1 MTRLL
6 DVYDVELALIFCNT
20 KKGVDYVAKHLRKRG
35 YSVDSL
41 HGDMTQKMRDK
52 VMNKFRN
59 GKIDILV
66 ATDVA
71 ARGLDVDNL
80 DVIINYDVPQNPENY
95 THRIGRT
102 ARAGKV
108 GYAFT
113 LVCRDETRRFAAIRK
128 ANNTKI
134 TQKEIPSYK
143 EVENIKNKMILD
155 KVINVIERDGV
166 DECYVNAIKNNTNK
180 KITSQQLAA
189 GLLKMVREN

>member
-1 MTRLL
+1 
-6 DVYDVELALIFCNT
+6 
-20 KKGVDYVAKHLRKRG
+20 
-35 YSVDSL
+35 
-41 HGDMTQKMRDK
+41 MTQKMRDK

-95 THRIGRT
+95 IHRIGRT

>member
-1 MTRLL
+1 
-6 DVYDVELALIFCNT
+6 
-20 KKGVDYVAKHLRKRG
+20 
-35 YSVDSL
+35 
-41 HGDMTQKMRDK
+41 
-52 VMNKFRN
+52 MNKFRN
-59 GKIDILV
+59 GNIDILV

-95 THRIGRT
+95 IHRIGRT
-102 ARAGKV
+102 ARAGKL

-113 LVCRDETRRFAAIRK
+113 LVCMDETRRFSAIRK

-134 TQKEIPSYK
+134 TEKKIPSYK
-143 EVENIKNKMILD
+143 EVETIKNKLILD
-155 KVINVIERDGV
+155 KVINVIERGELED
-166 DECYVNAIKNNTNK
+166 CYINSIKENTNK

>member
-1 MTRLL
+1 MTKLL

-20 KKGVDYVAKHLRKRG
+20 KKSVDYVAKHLMKRG

-41 HGDMTQKMRDK
+41 HVDMTQKMRDK

-59 GKIDILV
+59 GNINILV

-95 THRIGRT
+95 IHRIGRT
-102 ARAGKV
+102 ARAGKL

-134 TQKEIPSYK
+134 TEKEIPSYK
-143 EVENIKNKMILD
+143 DVEKIKNKLILN
-155 KVINVIERDGV
+155 KAINIIERGQLD
-166 DECYVNAIKNNTNK
+166 DCYIDSIKDNTSK
-180 KITSQQLAA
+180 KIDAQLLAA
-189 GLLKMVREN
+189 GLLKMVRED